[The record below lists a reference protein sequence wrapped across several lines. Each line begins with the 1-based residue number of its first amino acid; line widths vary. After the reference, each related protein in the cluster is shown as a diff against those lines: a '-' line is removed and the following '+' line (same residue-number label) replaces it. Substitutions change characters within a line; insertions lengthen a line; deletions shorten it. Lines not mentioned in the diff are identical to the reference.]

1 MLRSPKRQGNATRR
15 AGRWDAES
23 TLYSYPARGS
33 NTVSEEVG
41 SGMFVMFPP
50 ELPGPDLRKIC
61 SAWIESRADHQLL
74 ATPARARGA
83 NISSRPLLDLIKIAF
98 EPIVHDICD
107 WDKETVTGILEEM
120 HFNFRSSYVLH
131 RLSEMNKV
139 FEN

>member
-1 MLRSPKRQGNATRR
+1 
-15 AGRWDAES
+15 
-23 TLYSYPARGS
+23 
-33 NTVSEEVG
+33 
-41 SGMFVMFPP
+41 MFPP

-83 NISSRPLLDLIKIAF
+83 NISTRPLLDLIKIAF

-120 HFNFRSSYVLH
+120 HFNFRSSYLKSKNHIVAGRTSQSCS
-131 RLSEMNKV
+131 RLSPSNGQMLMKSSRLLASQGKALGQLWWTKDPFHNIT
-139 FEN
+139 N